1 MRPSFCSIMTLIFI
15 LLLAITL
22 DYCLGEP
29 PNAYHPL
36 VAFGQWANRLET
48 QLLNLQQTTQRQKLA
63 GILAWSCAL
72 LPSLIGLLELI
83 LPTTVNALF
92 EILVLY
98 CCIGARSLQQH
109 ANAVYQALEQHDL
122 CLARQQVGKIVSRQ
136 TSQMTAIDARRA
148 SIESVL
154 ENGADAVFA
163 PLFWFILFGPF
174 GALIYR
180 LSNTLD
186 AMWGY
191 KNQHYQHF
199 GWAAAR
205 FDDVLN
211 WLPARLTALSY
222 ALLGNTTL
230 AFNAWQNQAHLL
242 DSPNAGPVM
251 TAGAGAL
258 NLKLGGPACYHGQLK
273 NKPWFGG
280 EELPQNADIKRATH
294 LIYQTLA
301 LWLLLI
307 ALGASLA

>member
-1 MRPSFCSIMTLIFI
+1 MMLIII
-15 LLLAITL
+15 LLLAIAL

-29 PNAYHPL
+29 RNAYHPL
-36 VAFGQWANRLET
+36 VAFGHWANWLET
-48 QLLNLQQTTQRQKLA
+48 QLLNGQQTRQRQKLA
-63 GILAWSCAL
+63 GIVAVFCAL
-72 LPSLIGLLELI
+72 LPSLLGLLGWLLPQTLKTLFDILI
-83 LPTTVNALF
+83 LYF
-92 EILVLY
+92 
-98 CCIGARSLQQH
+98 CIGARSLQQH
-109 ANAVYQALEQHDL
+109 ALAVCLALQQKDL
-122 CLARQQVGKIVSRQ
+122 YLARQQVGKIVSRQ
-136 TSQMTAIDARRA
+136 TAQMTTLDVRRA

-163 PLFWFILFGPF
+163 PLFWFMLLGPF

-191 KNQHYQHF
+191 KNQRYQNF

-205 FDDVLN
+205 LDDVLN

-222 ALLGNTTL
+222 ALLGNTQQ

-258 NLKLGGPACYHGQLK
+258 NLNLGGPAWYHGQLK
-273 NKPWFGG
+273 NKAWFGG
-280 EELPQNADIKRATH
+280 DESPNNADIKRATA
-294 LIYQTLA
+294 LVYQSLA

-307 ALGASLA
+307 ALGVSFA

>member
-1 MRPSFCSIMTLIFI
+1 MALIFI
-15 LLLAITL
+15 LLLAIAL
-22 DYCLGEP
+22 DYYLGEP
-29 PNAYHPL
+29 RNAYHPL
-36 VAFGQWANRLET
+36 VGFGQWANWLEA

-63 GILAWSCAL
+63 GILAFSCAL
-72 LPSLIGLLELI
+72 LPSLIGLMGSL
-83 LPTTVNALF
+83 LPPLLNMLF
-92 EILVLY
+92 EILILY
-98 CCIGARSLQQH
+98 FCISARSLQQH
-109 ANAVYQALEQHDL
+109 ATAVYQALEQHDL

-136 TSQMTAIDARRA
+136 TSQMTTKDIRRA

-163 PLFWFILFGPF
+163 PLFWFMLFGPF
-174 GALIYR
+174 GALLYR
-180 LSNTLD
+180 VSNTLD

-191 KNQHYQHF
+191 KNQRYQHF

-222 ALLGNTTL
+222 ALLGNTKL
-230 AFNAWQNQAHLL
+230 AFNAWQNQAQLL

-258 NLKLGGPACYHGQLK
+258 NLNLGGPAWYHGQLK

-280 EELPQNADIKRATH
+280 TEPPQNADIKRATH
-294 LIYQTLA
+294 LVYQTLA

-307 ALGASLA
+307 ALGVSLA

>member
-1 MRPSFCSIMTLIFI
+1 MMLIII
-15 LLLAITL
+15 LLLAIAL

-29 PNAYHPL
+29 RNAYHPL
-36 VAFGQWANRLET
+36 VAFGHWAKWLET
-48 QLLNLQQTTQRQKLA
+48 QLLNGQQASQRQKLA
-63 GILAWSCAL
+63 GIVALFCAL
-72 LPSLIGLLELI
+72 LPSLIGLLGWILPATLKTLFDILI
-83 LPTTVNALF
+83 LYF
-92 EILVLY
+92 
-98 CCIGARSLQQH
+98 CIGARSLQQH
-109 ANAVYQALEQHDL
+109 ALAVCQALQQKDL
-122 CLARQQVGKIVSRQ
+122 YLARQQVGKIVSRQ
-136 TSQMTAIDARRA
+136 TTQMTTLEVRRA

-163 PLFWFILFGPF
+163 PLFWFILLGPF

-191 KNQHYQHF
+191 KNQRYQHF

-222 ALLGNTTL
+222 ALLGNTQQ

-251 TAGAGAL
+251 TAGAGTL
-258 NLKLGGPACYHGQLK
+258 NLNLGGPAWYHGQLK

-280 EELPQNADIKRATH
+280 DESPNNADIKRATD
-294 LIYQTLA
+294 LVYQSLA
-301 LWLLLI
+301 LWLLFI
-307 ALGASLA
+307 TLGVSFA